1 MTLVARICDKAACLS
16 PRLVAGADD
25 DDKPSKHQS
34 RKL

>member
-16 PRLVAGADD
+16 PRLVAAVKD

-34 RKL
+34 KKL